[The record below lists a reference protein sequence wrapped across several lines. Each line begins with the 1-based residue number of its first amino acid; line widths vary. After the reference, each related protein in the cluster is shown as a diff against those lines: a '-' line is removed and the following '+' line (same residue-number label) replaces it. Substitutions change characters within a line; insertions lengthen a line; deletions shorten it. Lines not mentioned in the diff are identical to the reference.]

1 MADYAL
7 LVPLVLALAI
17 GWWLGRRERSKDRLD
32 RYQASFGSEYFSG
45 LNHLIDNH
53 TDAAI
58 ESFIKALEHDSGTVP
73 VRLALGTLFRR
84 RGEVQRAI
92 ALHQEVLAFE
102 DLTPLESCQARL
114 ALAQDYFSAGLQD
127 RAESLLLEIT
137 DSGASGEMRDE
148 ALGLL
153 VKLYQRES
161 DWERALETSLRLSRN
176 NEDVHQQ
183 QAHYCCEQA
192 QQYLDQQQADEA
204 LQWLA
209 RALKYDSRCVRAL
222 LMQAQAR
229 MAQNNWK
236 AAIRSLRA
244 VEKQDPAFVS
254 EAVPVLVRCYQQL
267 HQPSALRSA
276 LEQSYQRSP
285 TTTSLLAIADLKQAE
300 DGHYQAASYI
310 AEQLKRRPSV
320 KGFNRLIDLQ
330 LAYVPDQ
337 ARDSLLVLK
346 GLTGQLQ
353 QSNPVYRCR
362 QCGFSG
368 RELHWLCPSCRS
380 WGSVRPIQGLEGE

>member
-1 MADYAL
+1 MADYYL
-7 LVPLVLALAI
+7 LIPLVLALAI

-92 ALHQEVLAFE
+92 SLHQEVLAFE

-127 RAESLLLEIT
+127 RAESLLLEII

-148 ALGLL
+148 ALRLL

-161 DWERALETSLRLSRN
+161 DWERALETSLLLSRD

-183 QAHYCCEQA
+183 QAHYCCELA
-192 QQYLDQQQADEA
+192 QLHLNQQQVDQSQ
-204 LQWLA
+204 QWLV
-209 RALKYDSRCVRAL
+209 RALKYDPGCVRAL
-222 LMQAQAR
+222 LIQAR
-229 MAQNNWK
+229 ARMLQSNWK
-236 AAIRSLRA
+236 AAIRSLRK
-244 VEKQDPAFVS
+244 VEQQDPGFVS
-254 EAVPVLVRCYQQL
+254 EAVPLLVECYQNL
-267 HQPSALRSA
+267 NQPKALRST
-276 LEQSYQRSP
+276 LEQSYQQSP
-285 TTTSLLAIADLKQAE
+285 ATTSLLAITDLKQAE
-300 DGHYQAASYI
+300 DGHYQAATYI

-337 ARDSLLVLK
+337 ARDSLLVLR

-368 RELHWLCPSCRS
+368 RELHWLCPSCRH